1 MLHKSVRGA
10 KAEAIAQE
18 LTGDVDLTST
28 KKNFGETKA
37 GLLAEQVVAGKVTS
51 ISCTAV
57 QLAQVQAGRLVA
69 AIRKSEELQSL
80 VIRPADETAL
90 ATPIAIMKK
99 KQPMDKSKD
108 KKRVMRGSLWED
120 EKEEEVVDETTA
132 LEAIIDVA

>member
-10 KAEAIAQE
+10 KTEAVAKE

-37 GLLAEQVVAGKVTS
+37 GLLAEQVAAGKVTS

-80 VIRPADETAL
+80 IIRPADETAL
-90 ATPIAIMKK
+90 AKPIAIMEK
-99 KQPMDKSKD
+99 KQPMDKNKD
-108 KKRVMRGSLWED
+108 KKRAMRGSLWED
-120 EKEEEVVDETTA
+120 E
-132 LEAIIDVA
+132 IPGFPPG

>member
-10 KAEAIAQE
+10 KAEAVAQE

-37 GLLAEQVVAGKVTS
+37 GLLAEQVAAGQVTS

-57 QLAQVQAGRLVA
+57 QLAQLQAGRLVA

-90 ATPIAIMKK
+90 TKPIAIMEK
-99 KQPMDKSKD
+99 KQPMDKNKD
-108 KKRVMRGSLWED
+108 EKRAMRGSLWED
-120 EKEEEVVDETTA
+120 
-132 LEAIIDVA
+132 